1 MALSSKALSAI
12 QKAGAAL
19 ELADGEL
26 KNAVARYAQR
36 VTSAMASNPSH
47 QNNNGM
53 FENWKTIARL
63 SKTLES
69 MAKEMGDINL
79 AAASLV
85 TEDVAAPEVLA
96 LVAPRIDAL
105 APTDV
110 VAKKKKILKKAGKA
124 ATKAGKAVPT
134 PTAAKKKVTKV
145 ATKTAEPIKLAAN
158 PTKLLNY
165 FERTLNA
172 NDFVGI
178 QQSAVSKEIGVPLGS
193 MTAAIKKLAEGGKI
207 VVGPSGTFKLTAAPA
222 A

>member
-12 QKAGAAL
+12 QKAVAAL

-26 KNAVARYAQR
+26 KNAVARYAQQ

-47 QNNNGM
+47 QSNNGM
-53 FENWKTIARL
+53 FENWKAIARM
-63 SKTLES
+63 SKTLEG
-69 MAKEMGDINL
+69 MAKEIGAVNL
-79 AAASLV
+79 AAVSLA
-85 TEDVAAPEVLA
+85 TEDAATPEVLA
-96 LVAPRIDAL
+96 LAAPEADAL

-110 VAKKKKILKKAGKA
+110 VAKKKKVLKTVGKA
-124 ATKAGKAVPT
+124 AAKAVKAVLSP
-134 PTAAKKKVTKV
+134 AMAKNKTTKVTK
-145 ATKTAEPIKLAAN
+145 KTAEPIKLAAN

-172 NDFVGI
+172 SDFVGI

>member
-12 QKAGAAL
+12 QKAVAAL

-26 KNAVARYAQR
+26 KNAVARYAQQ

-47 QNNNGM
+47 QSNNGM
-53 FENWKTIARL
+53 FENWKAIARM
-63 SKTLES
+63 SKKLEG
-69 MAKEMGDINL
+69 MAKEIGDVNL
-79 AAASLV
+79 AAVSLA
-85 TEDVAAPEVLA
+85 TEDAATPEVLA
-96 LVAPRIDAL
+96 LAAPEADAL

-110 VAKKKKILKKAGKA
+110 VAKKKVLEKAGKA
-124 ATKAGKAVPT
+124 VTKAVKAVPT
-134 PTAAKKKVTKV
+134 PTAAKKKAAKV
-145 ATKTAEPIKLAAN
+145 AKKAAEPIKLAAN

-165 FERTLNA
+165 FERTLSTNH
-172 NDFVGI
+172 FVGI

-207 VVGPSGTFKLTAAPA
+207 VVGPSGTFKLPAAPA

>member
-12 QKAGAAL
+12 QKAVAVL

-26 KNAVARYAQR
+26 KNAVASYAQQ

-47 QNNNGM
+47 QSNNGM
-53 FENWKTIARL
+53 FENWKAIARM
-63 SKTLES
+63 SKTLEG
-69 MAKEMGDINL
+69 MAKEIADVNL
-79 AAASLV
+79 AAMSLA
-85 TEDVAAPEVLA
+85 TEDAAAPEVLA
-96 LVAPRIDAL
+96 LAPA
-105 APTDV
+105 DV
-110 VAKKKKILKKAGKA
+110 VANKKKVLKKAGKA
-124 ATKAGKAVPT
+124 AAKAVKAVPS
-134 PTAAKKKVTKV
+134 PTMAKNKATKV
-145 ATKTAEPIKLAAN
+145 VKKAVEPIKLAAN

-165 FERTLNA
+165 FERALNA